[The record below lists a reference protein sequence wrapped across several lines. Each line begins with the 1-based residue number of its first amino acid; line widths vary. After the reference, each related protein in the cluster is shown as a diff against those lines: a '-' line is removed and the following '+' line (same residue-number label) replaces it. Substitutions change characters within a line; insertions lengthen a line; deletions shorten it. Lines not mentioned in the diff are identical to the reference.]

1 MCGRWH
7 WLQAARGST
16 DVITFVR
23 GEAMQHPPL
32 PAAAPAAH
40 GPRRAMRAVHL
51 EATDGEGALPADL
64 RHRVDG
70 EEYLGALSVVCV
82 CWRGAP
88 GACVL
93 ECVGARYMARPH
105 GAWCGAWHGA
115 RGMGRV
121 VWCVAWG
128 AWQGATHAC
137 AARVQGAGYGEGRG
151 AWHRNGRERWLVSG
165 ATGRRA
171 RGGARLGIER
181 GGPLP
186 GRLARLVVVE
196 VLPAVVA
203 LRRLPRGA
211 GQLGVEVDRTGW
223 PPQLTHEGAELA
235 HVEQP
240 VVVSVVPLQ
249 DGGGRLLAHIEP
261 ELTQRRAQL
270 IVVELATAVSVEA
283 GEGRAHLVR
292 VAAVRVAAVRGAAV
306 SVSRSKC

>member
-1 MCGRWH
+1 M
-7 WLQAARGST
+7 
-16 DVITFVR
+16 
-23 GEAMQHPPL
+23 
-32 PAAAPAAH
+32 
-40 GPRRAMRAVHL
+40 
-51 EATDGEGALPADL
+51 
-64 RHRVDG
+64 
-70 EEYLGALSVVCV
+70 
-82 CWRGAP
+82 
-88 GACVL
+88 L
-93 ECVGARYMARPH
+93 ECVGARYMAR
-105 GAWCGAWHGA
+105 GTW
-115 RGMGRV
+115 RV

-151 AWHRNGRERWLVSG
+151 AWHRSGRERWLVSG

-306 SVSRSKC
+306 SVSRSQC

>member
-1 MCGRWH
+1 MCVGVRW
-7 WLQAARGST
+7 
-16 DVITFVR
+16 
-23 GEAMQHPPL
+23 
-32 PAAAPAAH
+32 
-40 GPRRAMRAVHL
+40 RAVHGA
-51 EATDGEGALPADL
+51 AT
-64 RHRVDG
+64 
-70 EEYLGALSVVCV
+70 
-82 CWRGAP
+82 W
-88 GACVL
+88 
-93 ECVGARYMARPH
+93 
-105 GAWCGAWHGA
+105 
-115 RGMGRV
+115 RV

-151 AWHRNGRERWLVSG
+151 AWHRSGRERWLVSG

-292 VAAVRVAAVRGAAV
+292 VAAVRVAAV
-306 SVSRSKC
+306 SVSRSKCSGRVRTSASLHAPALPRASSASARASAPRSPTSFE